1 MKSTLLDNA
10 VIALN
15 LRTFQ
20 DYMLN
25 HKQQTIQKAVT
36 ISGVGLHTGVQTT
49 MTFMPAKPN
58 HGIKFQRIDLPGSPI
73 IEADCDRVVD
83 VSRGTTIEQSGAR
96 VSTIEHTLAA
106 LVGLEIDNVLIQLDG
121 PEAPIMDGSSIQF
134 VNALKEVG
142 TEEQNALRDFFEV
155 QDSIFYREAARN
167 VEIAAL
173 PLDDYRVTVMVDYN
187 SPVLGSQHASIT
199 SIQQFEKEIAS
210 CRTFCFLHELEM
222 LYKNNLIRGGDLN
235 NAIVIVDRIVE
246 PHELDN
252 IARMLN
258 KPKVEV
264 KKEGILNNI
273 ELRYNNEPARH
284 KLLDIIGDLAL
295 AGRPLK
301 AQILAARPGHAANVA
316 FAKKLKKSMQE
327 ADKKGV
333 PKYNPSLPP
342 VMDINKIATTLPHR
356 YPFLLIDKIIY
367 LDKER
372 VIGVKNVTMNEN
384 YFQGHFPSNPVYPGV
399 LQVESMAQIGGILVL
414 NTVPDP
420 ENYWTYFLGIDE
432 FRFRKMVLP
441 GDTLVIQCD
450 LLAPIRR
457 GIAKMTG
464 RGYVGN
470 TLVCEGTM
478 TASIVRKDL

>member
-1 MKSTLLDNA
+1 
-10 VIALN
+10 
-15 LRTFQ
+15 
-20 DYMLN
+20 MLN
-25 HKQQTIQKAVT
+25 HKQQTIKKSVT
-36 ISGVGLHTGVQTT
+36 LSGVGLHTGVQTN
-49 MTFMPAKPN
+49 MTFVPAKPN
-58 HGIKFQRIDLPGSPI
+58 HGLKFQRIDLPGSPI
-73 IEADCDRVVD
+73 IDADCDNVVD

-134 VNALKEVG
+134 VNVLKEAEC
-142 TEEQNALRDFFEV
+142 EEQNALRDFFEV
-155 QDSIFYREAARN
+155 QDGIFYREAARN

-173 PLDDYRVTVMVDYN
+173 PLDDYRVTVMIDYN

-199 SIQQFEKEIAS
+199 NIRQFEKEIAS

-235 NAIVIVDRIVE
+235 NAIVIVDRVVE

-252 IARMLN
+252 IAKMLG

-316 FAKKLKKSMQE
+316 FAKKLKKLMRESN
-327 ADKKGV
+327 KRGV

-342 VMDINKIATTLPHR
+342 VMDINKITATLPHR

-367 LDKER
+367 LDNER
-372 VIGVKNVTMNEN
+372 VVGVKNVTMNEPF
-384 YFQGHFPSNPVYPGV
+384 FQGHFPGNPVMPGV
-399 LQVESMAQIGGILVL
+399 LQVEATVQTGGILVL

-420 ENYWTYFLGIDE
+420 ENYWTYFLGIEE

-450 LLAPIRR
+450 LVAPIKR

-464 RGYVGN
+464 RAYVGN

-478 TASIVRKDL
+478 TASIVRKNS

>member
-1 MKSTLLDNA
+1 
-10 VIALN
+10 
-15 LRTFQ
+15 
-20 DYMLN
+20 MLN
-25 HKQQTIQKAVT
+25 HKQRTIKKSVT

-49 MTFMPAKPN
+49 VTFLPAKPN
-58 HGIKFQRIDLPGSPI
+58 HGIKFQRVDLPGAPVI
-73 IEADCDRVVD
+73 DADCDRVVD

-106 LVGLEIDNVLIQLDG
+106 LVGLEIDNVLIQIDG

-134 VNALKEVG
+134 VQALKEAG

-155 QDSIFYREAARN
+155 QDSIFYRESARH

-173 PLDDYRVTVMVDYN
+173 PLDDYRVTVMIDYN

-199 SIQQFEKEIAS
+199 NIQQFEKEIAS

-222 LYKNNLIRGGDLN
+222 LYKNNLIKGGDLN
-235 NAIVIVDRIVE
+235 NAIVIVDRVVE
-246 PHELDN
+246 PGELDN

-258 KPKVEV
+258 KPTVEV
-264 KKEGILNNI
+264 KKEGILNNV

-316 FAKKLKKSMQE
+316 FAKKLKKAMAES
-327 ADKKGV
+327 DKKGV
-333 PKYNPSLPP
+333 PRYNPALPP
-342 VMDINKIATTLPHR
+342 VMDINKITQTLPHR

-367 LDKER
+367 LDKET
-372 VIGVKNVTMNEN
+372 VAGVKNVTMNEN
-384 YFQGHFPSNPVYPGV
+384 FFAGHFPGNPVMPGV
-399 LQVESMAQIGGILVL
+399 LQVEAMAQIGGILVL

-420 ENYWTYFLGIDE
+420 ENYWTYFLGIDD

-450 LLAPIRR
+450 LLAPIKR
-457 GIAKMTG
+457 GIAKMYG

-478 TASIVRKDL
+478 TASIVRKDS

>member
-1 MKSTLLDNA
+1 
-10 VIALN
+10 
-15 LRTFQ
+15 
-20 DYMLN
+20 MLN
-25 HKQQTIQKAVT
+25 HKQQTIKKSVT
-36 ISGVGLHTGVQTT
+36 LAGVGLHTGVQTN
-49 MTFMPAKPN
+49 MTFVPAKPN
-58 HGIKFQRIDLPGSPI
+58 HGIKFQRVDLPGSPI
-73 IEADCDRVVD
+73 IDADCDNVVD

-96 VSTIEHTLAA
+96 VSTIEHSLAA

-121 PEAPIMDGSSIQF
+121 PEAPIMDGSSLQF
-134 VNALKEVG
+134 INVLKEAG
-142 TEEQNALRDFFEV
+142 AEEQNALRDFFEV
-155 QDSIFYREAARN
+155 QDGIFYREVARN

-173 PLDDYRVTVMVDYN
+173 PLDDYRVTVMIDYN

-199 SIQQFEKEIAS
+199 NIRQFEKEIAS

-222 LYKNNLIRGGDLN
+222 LYKNNLIKGGDLN

-252 IARMLN
+252 IAKMLN
-258 KPKVEV
+258 KPKVKV
-264 KKEGILNNI
+264 KKEGILNNV

-316 FAKKLKKSMQE
+316 FAKKLKKAMVE

-333 PKYNPSLPP
+333 PRYNPSLPP
-342 VMDINKIATTLPHR
+342 VLDINQIASILPHR

-367 LDKER
+367 LDNES
-372 VIGVKNVTMNEN
+372 VAGVKNVTMNEPF
-384 YFQGHFPSNPVYPGV
+384 FQGHFPGNPVMPGV
-399 LQVESMAQIGGILVL
+399 LQIEAMAQIGGILVL

-420 ENYWTYFLGIDE
+420 ENYWTYFLGIE
-432 FRFRKMVLP
+432 EIRFRKMVLP

-450 LLAPIRR
+450 LVAPIKR
-457 GIAKMTG
+457 GIAKMYG
-464 RGYVGN
+464 RAYVGN
-470 TLVCEGTM
+470 SLVCEGTM
-478 TASIVRKDL
+478 TASIVRKNS